1 MKYIDSHCHLGC
13 GFDDAFARA
22 RDAGVWGC
30 VLNATKCDDWDNIV
44 RIAKSNQNVCGA
56 IGIHPWYV
64 ESVPINWNGN
74 MRILLD
80 DNPYLIIGEV
90 GLDKTHGD
98 LSVQEKIFVQTLE
111 IAIQFN
117 RAINIHC
124 VHAWDIM
131 LKILKS
137 YRTDLP
143 KIVVHSF
150 DGNAAAIRFDA
161 DLYFSYSPLIA
172 NSQFK
177 RVRESLAMV
186 QCDKILIESD
196 SVNIIDVLKS
206 VRDVLKMRP
215 DINADDIFNNSM
227 GVFFNG

>member
-56 IGIHPWYV
+56 IGIHPMFV
-64 ESVPINWNGN
+64 ESAPPHWDDN
-74 MRILLD
+74 MRTLLR
-80 DNPYLIIGEV
+80 DNPHLIVGEV

-98 LSVQEKIFVQTLE
+98 LSAQEKIFVQALE

-150 DGNAAAIRFDA
+150 DGNTAAIRFDA
-161 DLYFSYSPLIA
+161 DLYFSYSPHIA

-186 QCDKILIESD
+186 PCDKILIESD
-196 SVNIIDVLKS
+196 STNIIDVLQS
-206 VRDVLKMRP
+206 ARGVLALRP
-215 DINADDIFNNSM
+215 DINTDDILNNSM